1 MTEDLLR
8 SRTDSVL
15 GFLNGHEIDHSEY
28 LSLVQKQG
36 SLFDMA
42 LSSMIAPPSESPYRM
57 RDLNSPM
64 PVSQMQIGSPFLAG
78 HGKVST
84 NMMDDWPMAD
94 AGNAYGTHH
103 PLSLKSGCCPL
114 LHGGQHGEP
123 EYAHH
128 LIDSV
133 SLLKEMAE
141 QEKRI
146 HGYETVRGY
155 GKPNESM
162 VDLYNKDRNRSA
174 FQDENEWLE
183 EKRAEFMSSFGML
196 SYLFGLEWNTPE
208 QRAAFGDLLNQMGST
223 QPDSPEH
230 KAIENK
236 FQEKAGDLMGTGF
249 ALLAFPFYPD
259 GGMVDAP
266 C

>member
-15 GFLNGHEIDHSEY
+15 GFLNGHDIDHSEY

-42 LSSMIAPPSESPYRM
+42 LSTMIAPPSQSPYRM

-94 AGNAYGTHH
+94 AGNAYGAHH

-141 QEKRI
+141 QEKQI

-162 VDLYNKDRNRSA
+162 VDLYKKDRNRSA

-196 SYLFGLEWNTPE
+196 SCPLRLGMEHPRTKSRLWRFVESNGVN
-208 QRAAFGDLLNQMGST
+208 ST
-223 QPDSPEH
+223 RFSR
-230 KAIENK
+230 
-236 FQEKAGDLMGTGF
+236 T
-249 ALLAFPFYPD
+249 
-259 GGMVDAP
+259 
-266 C
+266 